1 MDVQKI
7 LNKLRIEQLNEMQQH
22 AAEAILGSDG
32 DVVLLSPTGSGKT
45 LAYLLPLIQLI
56 NGQCSM
62 DNGQCS
68 MVNGQSSMVNG
79 QWPTAL
85 VITPG
90 RELAL
95 QSDNVLKS
103 MGCGLRSTACYGGR
117 AAMDEHKVLK
127 EVKPQIVFGTP
138 GRLND
143 HLDKE
148 NISRYGIRY
157 LVIDEFDKCL
167 EMGFQAE
174 MQKLIKS
181 LPGLQRRIL
190 LSATN
195 AEEIPGFVNMSKK
208 GTLIDFLP
216 EEEQTSERVTLYEV
230 RSEEKDKLGTLK
242 QLLLSFGDESSIVFL
257 NYRNAVER
265 VSDYLKEEGFTISSF
280 HGGMDQR
287 QREDQ
292 LYRFSNGSANVLV
305 ATDLASRGLDIP
317 DIQNIIHYHLPE
329 SEDGYIHRV
338 GRTARWDATGNTFF
352 ILNSEEH
359 IPEYVI
365 DHSPLNIEHYDP
377 AKKMVNGQSS
387 MVNGQSS
394 MVNVPAPPKNA
405 TLYIGKG
412 KKDKISKGD
421 IVGFLCKSG
430 GLKADEIGRIDVKDR
445 YAYVAIKREKLK
457 QVLRQTQGEKIKGI
471 KTVVEPVR

>member
-1 MDVQKI
+1 MDIQKI
-7 LNKLRIEQLNEMQQH
+7 LTKLRITELNEMQQH

-32 DVVLLSPTGSGKT
+32 DVVLLSPTGTGKT
-45 LAYLLPLIQLI
+45 LAYLLPLVQSLTPNPSS
-56 NGQCSM
+56 NGEGDLVAPQ
-62 DNGQCS
+62 
-68 MVNGQSSMVNG
+68 
-79 QWPTAL
+79 AL

-103 MGCGLRSTACYGGR
+103 MGCGLRSMACYGGR
-117 AAMDEHKVLK
+117 PTMDEHRVLK
-127 EVKPQIVFGTP
+127 EVRPQIIFGTP

-148 NISRYGIRY
+148 NIQRYGIRW

-167 EMGFQAE
+167 EMGFHAE

-181 LPGLQRRIL
+181 LPGLKRRIL

-195 AEEIPGFVNMSKK
+195 AEQIPQFVNMAKK

-230 RSEEKDKLGTLK
+230 RSPQKDKLETLK
-242 QLLLSFGDESSIVFL
+242 QLLLGFGDESSIVLL

-265 VSDYLKEEGFTISSF
+265 VSDYLKEQGFTISCF
-280 HGGMDQR
+280 HGGLDQR

-292 LYRFSNGSANVLV
+292 LYRFSNGSANILV

-338 GRTARWDATGNTFF
+338 GRTARWDASGRTFF
-352 ILNSEEH
+352 ILNSEES
-359 IPEYVI
+359 IPEFII
-365 DHSPLNIEHYDP
+365 DHSPLNIEHYEP
-377 AKKMVNGQSS
+377 TQKMVNGQC
-387 MVNGQSS
+387 S
-394 MVNVPAPPKNA
+394 MVNVPAPKMS

-421 IVGFLCKSG
+421 IVGFLCKNG

-445 YAYVAIKREKLK
+445 YAYVAIHREKLK
-457 QVLRQTQGEKIKGI
+457 QTLHLVQGQKIKGI
-471 KTVVEPVR
+471 KTIVEEVR

>member
-1 MDVQKI
+1 MDIQKI
-7 LNKLRIEQLNEMQQH
+7 LTKLHISELNEMQQH

-32 DVVLLSPTGSGKT
+32 DVVLLSPTGTGKT
-45 LAYLLPLIQLI
+45 LAYLLPLVQLLDGTT
-56 NGQCSM
+56 NTVQ
-62 DNGQCS
+62 
-68 MVNGQSSMVNG
+68 
-79 QWPTAL
+79 AL

-95 QSDNVLKS
+95 QSHQVLQS

-148 NISRYGIRY
+148 NISRYGIRW
-157 LVIDEFDKCL
+157 LIIDEFDKCL

-174 MQKLIKS
+174 MEKLIKS

-195 AEEIPGFVNMSKK
+195 AEEIPQFVNMSKK

-216 EEEQTSERVTLYEV
+216 DDEQTSERITLYEV
-230 RSEEKDKLGTLK
+230 HSPQKDKLETLK
-242 QLLLSFGDESSIVFL
+242 QLLLGFGDASSIVFL
-257 NYRNAVER
+257 NYRESVER
-265 VSDYLKEEGFTISSF
+265 VNSYLVEQGFTTSCF
-280 HGGMDQR
+280 HGGLEQR
-287 QREDQ
+287 QREDA

-305 ATDLASRGLDIP
+305 STDLASRGLDIP
-317 DIQNIIHYHLPE
+317 NIENIIHYHLPE

-338 GRTARWDATGNTFF
+338 GRTARWDATGRSFF

-359 IPEYVI
+359 IPEYVEG
-365 DHSPLNIEHYDP
+365 DVVPYAEAVPQLTEP
-377 AKKMVNGQSS
+377 AQPKM
-387 MVNGQSS
+387 
-394 MVNVPAPPKNA
+394 A
-405 TLYIGKG
+405 TIYIGKG

-445 YAYVAIKREKLK
+445 YAYVAVKRQKLK
-457 QVLRQTQGEKIKGI
+457 QVLRQTRGEKIKGI
-471 KTVVEPVR
+471 KTIVEEVR

>member
-1 MDVQKI
+1 MESGEFTQKI
-7 LNKLRIEQLNEMQQH
+7 LTKLRITELNEMQQH

-45 LAYLLPLIQLI
+45 LAYLLPLVQLLD
-56 NGQCSM
+56 GTSDTVQ
-62 DNGQCS
+62 
-68 MVNGQSSMVNG
+68 
-79 QWPTAL
+79 AL

-148 NISRYGIRY
+148 NISRYGIRW

-230 RSEEKDKLGTLK
+230 RSAEKDKLGTLK

-280 HGGMDQR
+280 HGGLDQR

-317 DIQNIIHYHLPE
+317 NIQNIIHYHLPE

-338 GRTARWDATGNTFF
+338 GRTARWDATGHSFF

-359 IPEYVI
+359 IPEYVEG
-365 DHSPLNIEHYDP
+365 DVVPYAEAVPQPTEP
-377 AKKMVNGQSS
+377 AQPKMT
-387 MVNGQSS
+387 
-394 MVNVPAPPKNA
+394 

-421 IVGFLCKSG
+421 IVGFLCKNG

-471 KTVVEPVR
+471 RTVIEPVR

>member
-1 MDVQKI
+1 MDIQKI
-7 LNKLRIEQLNEMQQH
+7 LTKLRITELNEMQQH
-22 AAEAILGSDG
+22 AAEAITGSDG

-45 LAYLLPLIQLI
+45 LAYLLPLVQLL
-56 NGQCSM
+56 
-62 DNGQCS
+62 D
-68 MVNGQSSMVNG
+68 SSTDHV
-79 QWPTAL
+79 QAL

-95 QSDNVLKS
+95 QSHQVLQS

-127 EVKPQIVFGTP
+127 EVRPQIVFGTP

-143 HLDKE
+143 HLAKE

-157 LVIDEFDKCL
+157 LIIDEFDKCL

-174 MQKLIKS
+174 MQKLINS

-195 AEEIPGFVNMSKK
+195 AEQIPQFVNMSKK

-216 EEEQTSERVTLYEV
+216 EETQTSERITLYEV
-230 RSEEKDKLGTLK
+230 HSPQKDKLETLR

-257 NYRNAVER
+257 NYRESVER
-265 VSDYLKEEGFTISSF
+265 VNNYLVEQGFTTSCF
-280 HGGMDQR
+280 HGGLEQR

-317 DIQNIIHYHLPE
+317 NIQNIVHYHLPE
-329 SEDGYIHRV
+329 SQEGYIHRV
-338 GRTARWDATGNTFF
+338 GRTARWDATGRSFF
-352 ILNSEEH
+352 ILNASEH
-359 IPEYVI
+359 IPDYVEG
-365 DHSPLNIEHYDP
+365 DVVPYAETTPRLTTP
-377 AKKMVNGQSS
+377 
-387 MVNGQSS
+387 
-394 MVNVPAPPKNA
+394 PAPKNV

-421 IVGFLCKSG
+421 IVGFLCKNG

>member
-1 MDVQKI
+1 MDIQKI
-7 LNKLRIEQLNEMQQH
+7 LTKLRITELNEMQQH

-45 LAYLLPLIQLI
+45 LAYLLPLVQLLD
-56 NGQCSM
+56 GTSDTVQ
-62 DNGQCS
+62 
-68 MVNGQSSMVNG
+68 
-79 QWPTAL
+79 AL

-148 NISRYGIRY
+148 NISRYGIRW

-230 RSEEKDKLGTLK
+230 RSAEKDKLGTLK

-280 HGGMDQR
+280 HGGLDQR

-317 DIQNIIHYHLPE
+317 NIQNIIHYHLPE
-329 SEDGYIHRV
+329 NEDGYIHRV
-338 GRTARWDATGNTFF
+338 GRTARWDATGHSFF

-359 IPEYVI
+359 IPTYVEG
-365 DHSPLNIEHYDP
+365 DVVPYAEAQTQQTEP
-377 AKKMVNGQSS
+377 ALPKMT
-387 MVNGQSS
+387 
-394 MVNVPAPPKNA
+394 

-421 IVGFLCKSG
+421 IVGFLCKNG

-471 KTVVEPVR
+471 RTVIEPVR

>member
-1 MDVQKI
+1 MDIQQI
-7 LNKLRIEQLNEMQQH
+7 LNKLGISELNEMQQH

-32 DVVLLSPTGSGKT
+32 DVVLLSPTGTGKT
-45 LAYLLPLIQLI
+45 LAYLLPLVQLI
-56 NGQCSM
+56 EG
-62 DNGQCS
+62 DG
-68 MVNGQSSMVNG
+68 
-79 QWPTAL
+79 PTPQAL

-95 QSDNVLKS
+95 QSAQVLKS
-103 MGCGLRSTACYGGR
+103 MGCGLRGMSVYGGR
-117 AAMDEHKVLK
+117 TAMDEHRKLK

-157 LVIDEFDKCL
+157 LIIDEFDKCL

-174 MQKLIKS
+174 MEKLIKS

-195 AEEIPGFVNMSKK
+195 TEEIPQFVNMSKK

-216 EEEQTSERVTLYEV
+216 EDEQTSERITLYEV
-230 RSEEKDKLGTLK
+230 HSPQKDKLDTLR
-242 QLLLSFGDESSIVFL
+242 QLLLSFGNESSIVFL
-257 NYRNAVER
+257 NYRESVER
-265 VSDYLKEEGFTISSF
+265 VDNYLREQGFVTSRF
-280 HGGMDQR
+280 HGGLEQR
-287 QREDQ
+287 QREDA
-292 LYRFSNGSANVLV
+292 LYRFSNGSATVLV
-305 ATDLASRGLDIP
+305 STDLASRGLDIP
-317 DIQNIIHYHLPE
+317 DIQNIIHYHMPE

-338 GRTARWDATGNTFF
+338 GRTARWDKQGRAFF
-352 ILNSEEH
+352 ILGPEEQ
-359 IPEYVI
+359 IPEFVI
-365 DHSPLNIEHYDP
+365 DHSPLNIEHYEP
-377 AKKMVNGQSS
+377 TLKMVNRQSS
-387 MVNGQSS
+387 MVN
-394 MVNVPAPPKNA
+394 NLTPALPKMA

-430 GLKADEIGRIDVKDR
+430 GLRSDEIGRIDVKDR
-445 YAYVAIKREKLK
+445 YAYVAVKREKVR
-457 QVLRQTQGEKIKGI
+457 QVLRETRGEKIKGI
-471 KTVVEPVR
+471 KTIVEHCDATL

>member
-1 MDVQKI
+1 MDIQKI
-7 LNKLRIEQLNEMQQH
+7 LTKLRITELNEMQQH
-22 AAEAILGSDG
+22 AAKAITGSDG

-45 LAYLLPLIQLI
+45 LAYLLPLVQLL
-56 NGQCSM
+56 
-62 DNGQCS
+62 D
-68 MVNGQSSMVNG
+68 SSTDHV
-79 QWPTAL
+79 QAL

-95 QSDNVLKS
+95 QSHQVLQS

-127 EVKPQIVFGTP
+127 EVRPQIVFGTP

-143 HLDKE
+143 HLATE

-157 LVIDEFDKCL
+157 LIIDEFDKCL
-167 EMGFQAE
+167 AMGFQAE
-174 MQKLIKS
+174 MQKLINS

-195 AEEIPGFVNMSKK
+195 AEQIPQFVNMSKK

-216 EEEQTSERVTLYEV
+216 EETQTSERITLYEV
-230 RSEEKDKLGTLK
+230 HSPQKDKLETLR

-257 NYRNAVER
+257 NYRESVER
-265 VSDYLKEEGFTISSF
+265 VNNYLVEQGFTTSCF
-280 HGGMDQR
+280 HGGLEQR

-317 DIQNIIHYHLPE
+317 NIQNIVHYHLPE
-329 SEDGYIHRV
+329 SQEGYIHRV
-338 GRTARWDATGNTFF
+338 GRTARWDATGRSFF
-352 ILNSEEH
+352 ILNASEH
-359 IPEYVI
+359 IPDYVEG
-365 DHSPLNIEHYDP
+365 DVVPYAETTPRLTTP
-377 AKKMVNGQSS
+377 
-387 MVNGQSS
+387 
-394 MVNVPAPPKNA
+394 PAPKNV

-421 IVGFLCKSG
+421 IVGFLCKNG

-445 YAYVAIKREKLK
+445 YAYVAIRREKLK
-457 QVLRQTQGEKIKGI
+457 QTLHLVQGQKIKGL
-471 KTVVEPVR
+471 KTIVEPIH

>member
-1 MDVQKI
+1 MDIQKI
-7 LNKLRIEQLNEMQQH
+7 LTKLRITELNEMQQH

-32 DVVLLSPTGSGKT
+32 DVVLLSPTGTGKT
-45 LAYLLPLIQLI
+45 LAYLLPLVQSLTPNPSS
-56 NGQCSM
+56 NGEGDLVAPQ
-62 DNGQCS
+62 
-68 MVNGQSSMVNG
+68 
-79 QWPTAL
+79 AL
-85 VITPG
+85 VIIPG

-103 MGCGLRSTACYGGR
+103 MGCGLRSMACYGGR
-117 AAMDEHKVLK
+117 PTMDEHRVLK
-127 EVKPQIVFGTP
+127 EVRPHIIFGTP

-148 NISRYGIRY
+148 NISRYGIRW

-167 EMGFQAE
+167 EMGFHAE

-181 LPGLQRRIL
+181 LPGLKRRIL

-195 AEEIPGFVNMSKK
+195 AEQIPQFVNMAKK

-230 RSEEKDKLGTLK
+230 RSPQKDKLETLR
-242 QLLLSFGDESSIVFL
+242 QLLLGFGDASSIVFL

-265 VSDYLKEEGFTISSF
+265 VSDYLKEQGFTISCF
-280 HGGMDQR
+280 HGGLDQR

-338 GRTARWDATGNTFF
+338 GRTARWDASGRTFF
-352 ILNSEEH
+352 ILNSEES
-359 IPEYVI
+359 IPEFII
-365 DHSPLNIEHYDP
+365 DHSPLNIEHYEP
-377 AKKMVNGQSS
+377 TQKMVNGQCS
-387 MVNGQSS
+387 MVNGQCS
-394 MVNVPAPPKNA
+394 MVNVPAPKMS
-405 TLYIGKG
+405 TIYIGKG

-421 IVGFLCKSG
+421 IVGFLCKKG
-430 GLKADEIGRIDVKDR
+430 GLTSDEIGRIDVKDR
-445 YAYVAIKREKLK
+445 YTYAAVKREKLQ
-457 QVLRQTQGEKIKGI
+457 QVLRQTQGEKIKGV
-471 KTVVEPVR
+471 KTILEPVK